1 MATVVD
7 GGQAIVGI
15 NIEAIGNKLISNFL
29 YNVILNPSMA
39 ASSNPFRRGSR
50 GWSVFV
56 CGNHATRW
64 ENGSSWLGCLCDVCF
79 ASKKSFAS
87 KTSSKREYFGPAGR
101 HLGVKMLNTRLL

>member
-1 MATVVD
+1 MVTVVD
-7 GGQAIVGI
+7 GEQAIVGI
-15 NIEAIGNKLISNFL
+15 NIEASRNKLISNFL

-39 ASSNPFRRGSR
+39 ASSNPFRRGSW
-50 GWSVFV
+50 GWSVFI
-56 CGNHATRW
+56 CGNHATRL

-87 KTSSKREYFGPAGR
+87 KKFSEREYFVPAGM